1 MQNAFLLAA
10 TFFVGSLQMSAQVM
24 GDEQADPPEF
34 SLNETQLKG
43 QMYWLASDYL
53 AGRRTGSIGN
63 DIAAEYIASQLQ
75 GFGYEPINDGSY
87 FQEVPME
94 SIQGPTR
101 GSLKIGQTVYEHG
114 EELLIMRG
122 PAMGRTKAKIVYAGY
137 GWVDEESGHDD
148 FANIDVAGKIVIT
161 RPGVPGSP
169 GQQGIFQGMQSK
181 AELAAERGAVAVYEF
196 YQLPFPWSA
205 FKGYFGGDRLSLA
218 NDDDPG
224 SPIPY
229 GFLNID
235 EATINSIT
243 TATKT
248 LKGETMSEGM
258 RISPN
263 NSRNIGGIL
272 RGSDPELADE
282 YLIMTAHMDHVG
294 VGEQGGGAYTPEDS
308 IFNGARDN
316 GIGTIALL
324 SAARCFAEQPPRRSI
339 IILAVTGEELGLLG
353 SQYYAENPLVPLEQT
368 VYNFNVDGA
377 GYNDVN
383 AISTFGGGRTGV
395 EAEVQAAADLFD
407 FTIYNNPAPEQGLY
421 DRSDNVS
428 FAQKGVP
435 AITFTEGFAD
445 FDDEIMQYYHQVSDN
460 PSTIDYEYLRKFC
473 VAFTYAARLI
483 ADRDERPF
491 WIEGDKY
498 EEAGLELYN
507 R

>member
-1 MQNAFLLAA
+1 
-10 TFFVGSLQMSAQVM
+10 
-24 GDEQADPPEF
+24 
-34 SLNETQLKG
+34 
-43 QMYWLASDYL
+43 
-53 AGRRTGSIGN
+53 
-63 DIAAEYIASQLQ
+63 
-75 GFGYEPINDGSY
+75 
-87 FQEVPME
+87 
-94 SIQGPTR
+94 
-101 GSLKIGQTVYEHG
+101 
-114 EELLIMRG
+114 
-122 PAMGRTKAKIVYAGY
+122 
-137 GWVDEESGHDD
+137 
-148 FANIDVAGKIVIT
+148 
-161 RPGVPGSP
+161 
-169 GQQGIFQGMQSK
+169 
-181 AELAAERGAVAVYEF
+181 
-196 YQLPFPWSA
+196 
-205 FKGYFGGDRLSLA
+205 

-460 PSTIDYEYLRKFC
+460 PNTIDYEYLRKFC

>member
-1 MQNAFLLAA
+1 MRNAFLLMLAFLA
-10 TFFVGSLQMSAQVM
+10 YSLTTSAQVM
-24 GDEQADPPEF
+24 ADEQPDLPEF
-34 SLNETQLKG
+34 SLNQAQLQG

-53 AGRRTGSIGN
+53 AGRRTGSPGN
-63 DIAAEYIASQLQ
+63 EIAAEYIASQLR
-75 GFGYEPINDGSY
+75 GFGYEPINGDSY
-87 FQEVPME
+87 FQDVPMV
-94 SIQGPTR
+94 SIKGPTR
-101 GSLKIGQTVYEHG
+101 ASLKIDKTAYEHG
-114 EELLIMRG
+114 EDLLIMRG
-122 PAMGRTKAKIVYAGY
+122 PALGNTKAKVVYAGY
-137 GWVDEESGHDD
+137 GWVDEENDHDD
-148 FANIDVAGKIVIT
+148 YANLDVEGKIVVT
-161 RPGVPGSP
+161 RPGIPGEP
-169 GQQGIFQGMQSK
+169 GQSGIFKGVRSK
-181 AELAAERGAVAVYEF
+181 AEIAAERGAVAVFEF

-218 NDDDPG
+218 GDDDEG

-229 GFLNID
+229 GFLNIN
-235 EATINSIT
+235 ETTIGNIT
-243 TATKT
+243 TAIKP
-248 LKGETMSEGM
+248 LKGEVMSGGM
-258 RISPN
+258 DQTPV

-282 YLIMTAHMDHVG
+282 YMIMTAHMDHVG
-294 VGEQGGGAYTPEDS
+294 VGEQGGGAYTEQDS
-308 IFNGARDN
+308 IFNGSRDN
-316 GIGTIALL
+316 AFGTIALL
-324 SAARCFAEQPPRRSI
+324 SAARCFAEKTPRRSI

-353 SQYYAENPLVPLEQT
+353 SQYYANNPLVPLDQT

-407 FTIYNNPAPEQGLY
+407 FKIYNNPAPEQGLY

-428 FAQKGVP
+428 FAQKGIP
-435 AITFTEGFAD
+435 AITFTEGFDD
-445 FDDEIMQYYHQVSDN
+445 FDDDIMQYYHQVTDN
-460 PSTIDYEYLRKFC
+460 PNSIDYEYLRKFC
-473 VAFTYAARLI
+473 VAYTYAARLI